1 MGLKKLQYKIVKRW
15 LPEEFDWKDEY
26 GDWHR
31 TANPEPEV
39 QILSGIYRQGEG
51 EMIHSILSSIEFQS
65 ITGRP
70 VFGGNYEKPGIH
82 EIWIDETIFD
92 IIKPRFNRSTT
103 KSTQDRKTPVAK
115 TKVDKIEEIRQG
127 RLHVREGVKCLVR
140 KKS

>member
-15 LPEEFDWKDEY
+15 LPEEFDWQDAY
-26 GDWHR
+26 GEWHK

-39 QILSGIYRQGEG
+39 QILAGIWRQGEG
-51 EMIHSILSSIEFQS
+51 ELIHSTMSANEFRS
-65 ITGRP
+65 LTGRM
-70 VFGGNYEKPGIH
+70 VFGGNYEKRGII
-82 EIWIDETIFD
+82 EITVSDELYD
-92 IIKPRFNRSTT
+92 ILKPRFDRST
-103 KSTQDRKTPVAK
+103 STPSQARKTAIAK